1 MSNNNNNNNNNSGR
15 RRQRTM
21 SGGTSGTSGSYG
33 FGGPIKEFG
42 LGLGMDGIPVDSG
55 TGLKLSSGLLGRSSH
70 GHLRLERG
78 ASGSSGGSRQPRA
91 NQ

>member
-1 MSNNNNNNNNNSGR
+1 
-15 RRQRTM
+15 M